1 MGCTQSVED
10 VAAKARN
17 DEIENQLKRDRQ
29 NLRNEIKML
38 LLGAGESG
46 KSTVLKQMRLIYN
59 KPYDI
64 EERDSYREI
73 VYSNTIQSM
82 RVLLEGVAMMGT
94 PINPANQQRWET
106 IMAAPMQIEGDVMP
120 PVLVDAVNM
129 LWHDEGV
136 QQTFHRRNELQLND
150 SAPYFFNAITRIAQP
165 NYMPTDQDILRAR
178 VKTTGI
184 TETHFTI
191 GELTYKL
198 FDVGGQRS
206 ERRKWLNIFDS
217 VTALVFLI
225 AISEYDQKLYED
237 ETVNRMQEAMTLF
250 ESVANSR
257 WFTKTSIILF
267 LNKIDLFRE
276 KLPISPLVD
285 SFPDYRGG
293 NNYDAACGY
302 LLDKF
307 IKLNQNPS
315 KSVYAVSRDLVLT
328 TGESSDKVEQH
339 YTDATDTKALTFVI
353 SAINDVIIQV
363 NLRDCGL
370 L

>member
-1 MGCTQSVED
+1 MGCTQSTED
-10 VAAKARN
+10 AAAKARSAEI
-17 DEIENQLKRDRQ
+17 DEQLKRDRA

-59 KPYDI
+59 KPYDV

-73 VYSNTIQSM
+73 VYSNTVQSM
-82 RVLLEGVAMMGT
+82 RVLLEGVALMEI
-94 PINPANQQRWET
+94 PVNPSNQQRWDL
-106 IMAAPMQIEGDVMP
+106 IMSAPAQIEGDVFP
-120 PVLVDAVNM
+120 PKLADAVAG
-129 LWHDEGV
+129 LWNDQGV
-136 QQTFHRRNELQLND
+136 QSAFVRRNELQLND
-150 SAPYFFNAITRIAQP
+150 SAPYYFDAISRISQQD
-165 NYMPTDQDILRAR
+165 YMPTDQDILRAR

-184 TETHFTI
+184 TETHFRI

-267 LNKIDLFRE
+267 LNKIDLFRA
-276 KLPISPLVD
+276 KLAVSPLQNT
-285 SFPDYRGG
+285 FPEYRGG
-293 NNYDAACGY
+293 SNYDAACAF
-302 LLDKF
+302 LLEKF
-307 IKLNQNPS
+307 VGLNKNPS
-315 KSVYAVSRDLVLT
+315 KSIYA
-328 TGESSDKVEQH
+328 H
-339 YTDATDTKALTFVI
+339 YTDATDTKALSFVI

-363 NLRDCGL
+363 NLRDAGL

>member
-1 MGCTQSVED
+1 MGCTQSTED
-10 VAAKARN
+10 AAAKARN
-17 DEIENQLKRDRQ
+17 AEIEEQLKRDRA

-59 KPYDI
+59 KPYDA

-82 RVLLEGVAMMGT
+82 RVLLDGVALMEIQID
-94 PINPANQQRWET
+94 PSNQPRWAA
-106 IMAAPMQIEGDVMP
+106 IMAAPPQIEGEFMP
-120 PVLVDAVNM
+120 PTLADAVLG
-129 LWHDEGV
+129 LWQDPGV
-136 QQTFHRRNELQLND
+136 RRAFARRNELQLND
-150 SAPYFFNAITRIAQP
+150 SAPYYFDAIKRIAEP
-165 NYMPTDQDILRAR
+165 TYMPTDQDILRAR

-184 TETHFTI
+184 TETHFRI

-267 LNKIDLFRE
+267 LNKIDLFRA
-276 KLPISPLVD
+276 KLPYSPL
-285 SFPDYRGG
+285 SETFPEYRGG
-293 NNYDAACGY
+293 ANYDAACAF
-302 LLDKF
+302 LLEKF
-307 IKLNQNPS
+307 VGLNKNPT
-315 KSVYAVSRDLVLT
+315 KSVYA
-328 TGESSDKVEQH
+328 H
-339 YTDATDTKALTFVI
+339 YTDATDTRALAFVI
-353 SAINDVIIQV
+353 SAVSDVIIQV
-363 NLRDCGL
+363 NLRDAGL

>member
-1 MGCTQSVED
+1 MGCSQSHED
-10 VAAKARN
+10 MDAKARN
-17 DEIENQLKRDRQ
+17 AEIEEQLKRDRQ
-29 NLRNEIKML
+29 NMAREIKML

-59 KPYDI
+59 KPYDA

-73 VYSNTIQSM
+73 VYSNTVQSM
-82 RVLLEGVAMMGT
+82 RVLLEGVSYMELEISPSNKGRWDAIM
-94 PINPANQQRWET
+94 NAPAL
-106 IMAAPMQIEGDVMP
+106 IEGDRFP
-120 PVLVDAVNM
+120 PLLADAVKG
-129 LWHDEGV
+129 LWQDEGV
-136 QQTFHRRNELQLND
+136 RDAFTRRNELQLND
-150 SAPYFFNAITRIAQP
+150 SAPYYFDAVQRISQA
-165 NYMPTDQDILRAR
+165 NYVPTDQDILRAR

-191 GELTYKL
+191 GDLKYKI

-206 ERRKWLNIFDS
+206 ERRKWLGIFEN

-267 LNKIDLFRE
+267 LNKIDLFRA
-276 KLPISPLVD
+276 KLPTSPLNET
-285 SFPDYRGG
+285 FPEYKGG
-293 NNYDAACGY
+293 ANYDAACAF
-302 LLDKF
+302 LLEKF
-307 IKLNQNPS
+307 VGLNQNPS
-315 KSVYAVSRDLVLT
+315 KSIYA
-328 TGESSDKVEQH
+328 H
-339 YTDATDTKALTFVI
+339 YTDATDTRALAFVV
-353 SAINDVIIQV
+353 SAIHDMLVNM
-363 NLRDCGL
+363 NLREAGL